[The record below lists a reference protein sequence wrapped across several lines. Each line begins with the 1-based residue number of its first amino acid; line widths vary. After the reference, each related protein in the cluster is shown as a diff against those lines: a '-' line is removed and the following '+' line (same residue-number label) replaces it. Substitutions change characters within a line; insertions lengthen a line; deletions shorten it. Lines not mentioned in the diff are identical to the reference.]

1 LEKPDQFADCVMAV
15 LGMAEGELVVDLI
28 LIAATGARLR

>member
-1 LEKPDQFADCVMAV
+1 LEKPDQFADCVVAV
-15 LGMAEGELVVDLI
+15 LGMAERELVVDLI